1 MKIQSEAAQRTVVK
15 IGVSRQVVI
24 PKRIHDR
31 LGLVPGDY
39 LQVELKG
46 DKVIMTPQAF
56 VAKRLAEAREDI
68 RKGRVHGPFESGA
81 EAVRYL
87 HEAIKKK
94 DA

>member
-1 MKIQSEAAQRTVVK
+1 MKTQAKSSQRIAVK

-24 PKRIHDR
+24 PKRIHDQ

-56 VAKRLAEAREDI
+56 VAKSLAEAREDI
-68 RKGRVHGPFESGA
+68 RKGRLRGPYASGA
-81 EAVRYL
+81 EAVRSL

-94 DA
+94 TA

>member
-1 MKIQSEAAQRTVVK
+1 MKTQTKSSRRIAVK

-56 VAKRLAEAREDI
+56 VAKRLAEGREDI
-68 RKGRVHGPFESGA
+68 RKGRVHGPFANGVD
-81 EAVRYL
+81 AVRFL
-87 HEAIKKK
+87 HESIKKK
-94 DA
+94 SA

>member
-1 MKIQSEAAQRTVVK
+1 MKTQGKSSQLIAVK

-56 VAKRLAEAREDI
+56 VAKRLAEAREDF
-68 RKGRVHGPFESGA
+68 RKGRVHGPFASGSD
-81 EAVRYL
+81 AVRSL
-87 HEAIKKK
+87 QEAIKKK
-94 DA
+94 TA

>member
-1 MKIQSEAAQRTVVK
+1 MKTQAKSSQRIAVK

-24 PKRIHDR
+24 PKKIHDR
-31 LGLVPGDY
+31 LGLAPGDY

-56 VAKRLAEAREDI
+56 IEKRLAEGLEDI
-68 RKGRVHGPFESGA
+68 RKGRVHGPFASGA
-81 EAVRYL
+81 DAVRFL

-94 DA
+94 TA

>member
-1 MKIQSEAAQRTVVK
+1 MK

-56 VAKRLAEAREDI
+56 VAKRLAEGLEDI
-68 RKGRVHGPFESGA
+68 REGRVHGPFESA
-81 EAVRYL
+81 ADTVRALHKAVKR
-87 HEAIKKK
+87 KST
-94 DA
+94 

>member
-1 MKIQSEAAQRTVVK
+1 MKTQAKAARLTAVK

-24 PKRIHDR
+24 PKRIHDQ

-46 DKVIMTPQAF
+46 DKVVMTPQAL
-56 VAKRLAEAREDI
+56 VAKRLAEGLDDI
-68 RKGRVHGPFESGA
+68 RKGRVHGPLASGA
-81 EAVRYL
+81 EVVRSL

-94 DA
+94 TA

>member
-1 MKIQSEAAQRTVVK
+1 MKTQAKSSQRIAVK

-46 DKVIMTPQAF
+46 DKVIMTPQAMIE
-56 VAKRLAEAREDI
+56 KRLAEGLDDI
-68 RKGRVHGPFESGA
+68 KNGRVHGPFASAA
-81 EAVRYL
+81 EM
-87 HEAIKKK
+87 AISLRKSSK
-94 DA
+94 ARSS